1 MSALPRHTQI
11 QTRFASFQPRLLIR
25 NRVGAT
31 KRLPLPRHR
40 GFDIEEGRFRPF
52 QFAFFSTRGYFDS
65 GENTSTITTTSKDD
79 GSKPTM
85 ESQLPKESLD
95 TLEILSQSIA
105 EALDKNQFP
114 MGNLSV
120 DDFLDL
126 EETLNDSI
134 HANNPVT
141 QQSIDEWLLLYR
153 RLVEEC
159 DANPQLLENFEM
171 AHWRGGNYPRSV
183 KLLDDILG
191 QWYKWRTGNDGPE
204 SEGYNPLTMLELV
217 DNLRSDNLR
226 VPVTDRSFNTLIRAA
241 TKRGDP
247 AQAPIFAN
255 YLLNRMLEESLDH
268 PMMRPTTNTMNAVLH
283 SWAKS
288 GLPDAP
294 EKAEALFRVLCEYY
308 DMGVLE
314 SPPENSNYLA
324 LMLAWSKSGRSD
336 AAPKV
341 DEILDRMTN
350 APWESVM
357 PDTAAY
363 RLVIHSW
370 VNSENTNANVKM
382 YSRFVEIVHKFMSSR
397 DENFMIDGDLF
408 SIVISKLAKERNS
421 DKAEEIFQLLQQ
433 LQELTGDNCFQ
444 PSKKTLLG
452 MVIAYSYS
460 TQAGAAEKAEATLRQ
475 VERLARSKGDDEK
488 LNPELL
494 PKRGYYVDVIKALSN
509 SHRPEGVEQAEELL
523 LSMIDHHRIGAVN
536 MLPDNYLC
544 NGVLTAWA
552 RSGRS
557 DAAER
562 AEIILKLMYDVSLEF
577 KTAITRPNEYS
588 YLQLINAWS
597 RSQDVDAP
605 KHAEEVFCEML
616 NQFNAGDESMAP
628 SVLHYTA
635 LISCWARSN
644 QADGAVRAQSLF
656 DATVER
662 YESGDRSFK
671 PDATLY
677 MSLMRAWSMVGDAA
691 KVEAI
696 FLSMYEEFTSRGQKR
711 LTPNT
716 TMFNIML
723 EAWLRSDNPEAQQK
737 AVVLFDSMV
746 QFSEENTL
754 DVKPDG
760 RTYRNMIEIMG
771 KSQSEG
777 SAEQAEKYL
786 QLLKETPILADR
798 RGQEKIFS
806 CYVSTLAAWGRK
818 SDAKAMARKAAL
830 VEELT
835 RLVQSKKI
843 PLPPRSELIRF
854 LGTVAQS
861 GIPDKS
867 EKAVA
872 TLKMPQKKL
881 RVTRDL
887 F

>member
-1 MSALPRHTQI
+1 MSAFPRHTHL
-11 QTRFASFQPRLLIR
+11 QTRFASYQSRLSVR
-25 NRVGAT
+25 NRLGAIRRPPLLHNR
-31 KRLPLPRHR
+31 RL
-40 GFDIEEGRFRPF
+40 DIEEGRFRSF
-52 QFAFFSTRGYFDS
+52 QVAFFSIRGNFDNS
-65 GENTSTITTTSKDD
+65 EKTTCITSKND
-79 GSKPTM
+79 GSKSTTDD
-85 ESQLPKESLD
+85 QLPTEPLD
-95 TLEILSQSIA
+95 TLEISPRPIA

-114 MGNLSV
+114 VGHLSV

-134 HANNPVT
+134 HTNAPVT
-141 QQSIDEWLLLYR
+141 HQSIDEWMLLYH

-159 DANPQLLENFEM
+159 DANPQLLEEYEL
-171 AHWRGGNYPRSV
+171 AHWSGGNYPRSV

-191 QWYKWRTGNDGPE
+191 QWYKWWTRNDGPE
-204 SEGYNPLTMLELV
+204 SEGYNPATMLKFL
-217 DNLRSDNLR
+217 DDLRSDNMR

-247 AQAPIFAN
+247 AQAPIFADN
-255 YLLNRMLEESLDH
+255 LLNRMLEESLDH
-268 PMMRPTTNTMNAVLH
+268 PKMRPSTNTLNAVLH
-283 SWAKS
+283 ACAKS

-294 EKAEALFRVLCEYY
+294 EKAEALFRVLCEHY
-308 DMGVLE
+308 DMGVLD

-341 DEILDRMTN
+341 DEVLDRMKN
-350 APWESVM
+350 APWESVL
-357 PDTAAY
+357 PNTAAY
-363 RLVIHSW
+363 RLAIHSW
-370 VNSENTNANVKM
+370 VNSKNQNASVKL
-382 YSRFVEIVHKFMSSR
+382 YDRFVELVNEFMASR
-397 DENFMIDGDLF
+397 DENFMIDVDLF
-408 SIVISKLAKERNS
+408 SIVISKLAKERHS

-433 LQELTGDNCFQ
+433 LRELTGDNRFQ
-444 PSKKTLLG
+444 PSPKTLLG

-460 TQAGAAEKAEATLRQ
+460 AKAKSAEKAEATLRQ
-475 VERLARSKGDDEK
+475 VENLARSKSDDEK
-488 LNPELL
+488 LNLELL

-509 SHRPEGVEQAEELL
+509 SRSSEGVERAEKLL
-523 LSMIDHHRIGAVN
+523 LSMVDHHRTGAVN

-544 NGVLTAWA
+544 NGVLTTWA
-552 RSGRS
+552 RSGRP

-562 AEIILKLMYDVSLEF
+562 AELILKLMYDVSLEF
-577 KTAITRPNEYS
+577 KSANVRPNEYS

-597 RSQDVDAP
+597 MSKDVDAP

-616 NQFNAGDESMAP
+616 DQFNAGDESMAP

-635 LISCWARSN
+635 LISCWARSS

-656 DATVER
+656 DAAVER
-662 YESGDRSFK
+662 YESGDRSFQ
-671 PDATLY
+671 PDTTLY
-677 MSLMRAWSMVGDAA
+677 SSLMRAWSMVGDAA

-696 FLSMYEEFTSRGQKR
+696 FLSMYEEFTLRGQKR

-723 EAWLRSDNPEAQQK
+723 EAWLRSDSPEAQQK

-760 RTYRNMIEIMG
+760 FTYRNMIEIMG
-771 KSQSEG
+771 KGQSGG
-777 SAEQAEKYL
+777 SPEQAEKYL

-798 RGQEKIFS
+798 RGQGKIFS
-806 CYVSTLAAWGRK
+806 CYVSTLAAWSRQ
-818 SDAKAMARKAAL
+818 SDAKAMARKEDL

-835 RLVQSKKI
+835 HLVQSKKI
-843 PLPPRSELIRF
+843 PLPSRSELIRF
-854 LGTVAQS
+854 LGTVAKS
-861 GIPDKS
+861 GIPEKS

-872 TLKMPQKKL
+872 ALKMPQKKL